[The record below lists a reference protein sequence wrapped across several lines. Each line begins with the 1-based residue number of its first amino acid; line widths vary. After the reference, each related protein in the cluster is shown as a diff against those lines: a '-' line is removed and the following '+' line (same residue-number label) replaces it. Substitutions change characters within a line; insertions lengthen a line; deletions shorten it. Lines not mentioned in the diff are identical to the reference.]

1 MSDSPETGQPQDGAD
16 TEASKKR
23 RGIRVMSLNKLIPN
37 MLTLMGLASGLTS
50 VRFALH
56 EQWEFA
62 AMAVAVAALLDAL
75 DGRVARLLKGAS
87 KFGAEL
93 DSLSDFVCFG
103 VCPALVLYLWAMQ
116 DAGRWGWLVCML
128 FAMCCGLRLAR
139 FNVALEDPNKPAWA
153 GQFFT
158 GVPAPAGA
166 GLVLL
171 PLILSFI
178 LSDTF
183 VREPLT
189 VAIWMLAT
197 GALLISTIPTFS
209 FKASRIPRAWFLSV
223 MITITVTVTFI
234 VSAPWWTLAMVLFL
248 YIGLIPVSIRRYK
261 RLLARDAA
269 GLPPEDVDEIEEDD
283 DDGENA
289 VSQPRA

>member
-1 MSDSPETGQPQDGAD
+1 MNEAPIDKETPPS
-16 TEASKKR
+16 EK
-23 RGIRVMSLNKLIPN
+23 RGIPVISLNKLIPN
-37 MLTLMGLASGLTS
+37 VLTLMGLAAGLTS
-50 VRFALH
+50 VRFALQG
-56 EQWEFA
+56 QWEFA

-103 VCPALVLYLWAMQ
+103 VCPALILYLWAMQ
-116 DAGRWGWLVCML
+116 DAGRWGWIACML

-153 GQFFT
+153 SQFFT

-171 PLILSFI
+171 PMILSFI
-178 LSDTF
+178 IGDGF
-183 VREPLT
+183 FRAPGT
-189 VAIWMLAT
+189 VAIWELAT

-209 FKASRIPRAWFLSV
+209 FKTSRMPRSWFLPV
-223 MITITVTVTFI
+223 MIGVAAAVTFI
-234 VSAPWWTLAMVLFL
+234 VSAPWWSLAFVLIV
-248 YIGLIPVSIRRYK
+248 YIGLMPLSIK
-261 RLLARDAA
+261 RFRKLRNRDAA
-269 GLPPEDVDEIEEDD
+269 GLPPEEDNEIEIDD

-289 VSQPRA
+289 ISKPRP

>member
-1 MSDSPETGQPQDGAD
+1 MIETPDEQTAAAPKQP
-16 TEASKKR
+16 

-37 MLTLMGLASGLTS
+37 VLTLMGLASGLTS

-62 AMAVAVAALLDAL
+62 ATAVAVAALLDAL

-103 VCPALVLYLWAMQ
+103 VCPALILYLWAMQ
-116 DAGRWGWLVCML
+116 DAGRWGWIVCML

-139 FNVALEDPNKPAWA
+139 FNVALEDPNKPNWA

-171 PLILSFI
+171 PLIMSLNLGDDF
-178 LSDTF
+178 F
-183 VREPLT
+183 RNPGT
-189 VAIWMLAT
+189 VAIWELAS
-197 GALLISTIPTFS
+197 GALLISTVPTFS
-209 FKASRIPRAWFLSV
+209 FKASRIPRAWFLPV
-223 MITITVTVTFI
+223 MIVIAVAATFI
-234 VSAPWWTLAMVLFL
+234 VSAPWWTLATVLFV
-248 YIGLIPVSIRRYK
+248 YIGLMPVSIRRYR
-261 RLLARDAA
+261 RLKARDAA
-269 GLPPEDVDEIEEDD
+269 GLPPDDIEEIEDDD

>member
-1 MSDSPETGQPQDGAD
+1 MNETPQDQK
-16 TEASKKR
+16 TPPPPKK
-23 RGIRVMSLNKLIPN
+23 RGIRVVSLNKLIPN
-37 MLTLMGLASGLTS
+37 VLTLMGLAAGLTS
-50 VRFALH
+50 VRFALDG
-56 EQWEFA
+56 QWEFA

-103 VCPALVLYLWAMQ
+103 VCPALILYLWAMQ
-116 DAGRWGWLVCML
+116 DAGRWGWIVCMI

-139 FNVALEDPNKPAWA
+139 FNVALEDPDKPAWTS
-153 GQFFT
+153 QFFT

-171 PLILSFI
+171 PMILSFI
-178 LSDTF
+178 LGDQFFRSHG
-183 VREPLT
+183 T
-189 VAIWMLAT
+189 VAIWELAT

-209 FKASRIPRAWFLSV
+209 FKTARIPRAWFLPV
-223 MITITVTVTFI
+223 MISIAVVATFI
-234 VSAPWWTLAMVLFL
+234 VSAPWWTLAITLII
-248 YIGLIPVSIRRYK
+248 YIGLIPVSIRRYR

-269 GLPPEDVDEIEEDD
+269 GLPSQDADEIEIEIEDD
-283 DDGENA
+283 DDENTD
-289 VSQPRA
+289 SKIRP

>member
-1 MSDSPETGQPQDGAD
+1 MDETSKQPETETAP
-16 TEASKKR
+16 KP

-37 MLTLMGLASGLTS
+37 VLTLMGLASGLTS
-50 VRFALH
+50 VRFALQD
-56 EQWEFA
+56 QWEFA
-62 AMAVAVAALLDAL
+62 AMAIAVAALLDAL

-103 VCPALVLYLWAMQ
+103 VCPALILYLWAMQ

-139 FNVALEDPNKPAWA
+139 FNVALEDPDKPKWA

-166 GLVLL
+166 GIVLL
-171 PLILSFI
+171 PLIMSLNLGDDF
-178 LSDTF
+178 F
-183 VREPLT
+183 RNPGT
-189 VAIWMLAT
+189 VAIWELAS

-209 FKASRIPRAWFLSV
+209 FKTSRIPRAWFLPV
-223 MITITVTVTFI
+223 MITIAVGVTF
-234 VSAPWWTLAMVLFL
+234 VMSAPWWTLAAILIL
-248 YIGLIPVSIRRYK
+248 YLCLIPVSIRRYK
-261 RLLARDAA
+261 RLQARDAA
-269 GLPPEDVDEIEEDD
+269 GLPPEDEHEIEDDDD

-289 VSQPRA
+289 ISQPRA

>member
-1 MSDSPETGQPQDGAD
+1 MNAD
-16 TEASKKR
+16 TPTPDPSSPDPTPKK
-23 RGIRVMSLNKLIPN
+23 RGIRVMSLNKFIPN

-50 VRFALH
+50 VRFALDSR
-56 EQWEFA
+56 WEFA
-62 AMAVAVAALLDAL
+62 VMAIAVAALLDTL

-116 DAGRWGWLVCML
+116 DAGRWGWLICLL

-171 PLILSFI
+171 PMILSFN
-178 LSDTF
+178 LGDTF
-183 VREPLT
+183 VREPAF
-189 VAIWMLAT
+189 VGIWQLIVGGM
-197 GALLISTIPTFS
+197 LISTIHTLS
-209 FKASRIPRAWFLSV
+209 FKASRIPRAWFLPM
-223 MITITVTVTFI
+223 MIGITVVITFT
-234 VSAPWWTLAMVLFL
+234 VSAPWWTLSVVIIAYLFSMP
-248 YIGLIPVSIRRYK
+248 YAIRRYK
-261 RLLARDAA
+261 RLLDRDAA
-269 GLPPEDVDEIEEDD
+269 GLPPEEDEEIEDDD

-289 VSQPRA
+289 ISQPKP

>member
-1 MSDSPETGQPQDGAD
+1 MDETSQQPETGTPP
-16 TEASKKR
+16 KP

-37 MLTLMGLASGLTS
+37 VLTLMGLASGLTS
-50 VRFALH
+50 VRFALQD
-56 EQWEFA
+56 QWEFA

-103 VCPALVLYLWAMQ
+103 VCPALILYLWAMQ

-139 FNVALEDPNKPAWA
+139 FNVALEDPDKPKWA

-166 GLVLL
+166 GIVLL
-171 PLILSFI
+171 PLIMSLNLGDDF
-178 LSDTF
+178 F
-183 VREPLT
+183 RNPGT
-189 VAIWMLAT
+189 VAIWELAS

-209 FKASRIPRAWFLSV
+209 FKTSRIPRAWFLPV
-223 MITITVTVTFI
+223 MITIAVGVTF
-234 VSAPWWTLAMVLFL
+234 VMSAPWWTLAAILIL
-248 YIGLIPVSIRRYK
+248 YLCLIPVSIRRYK
-261 RLLARDAA
+261 RLQARDAA
-269 GLPPEDVDEIEEDD
+269 GLPPEDEHEIEDDD
-283 DDGENA
+283 DDGENEI
-289 VSQPRA
+289 SQPRA

>member
-1 MSDSPETGQPQDGAD
+1 MSETPTDNATPPPSGKCRIPV
-16 TEASKKR
+16 
-23 RGIRVMSLNKLIPN
+23 ISLNKLIPN
-37 MLTLMGLASGLTS
+37 VLTLMGLASGLTS
-50 VRFALH
+50 VRFALQ

-103 VCPALVLYLWAMQ
+103 VCPALILYLWAMQ
-116 DAGRWGWLVCML
+116 DAGRWGWIVCML

-153 GQFFT
+153 SQFFT

-171 PLILSFI
+171 PMILSFI
-178 LSDTF
+178 ISDDF
-183 VREPLT
+183 FRSPGT
-189 VAIWMLAT
+189 VAIWELAT

-209 FKASRIPRAWFLSV
+209 FKTSKMPRTWFLPV
-223 MITITVTVTFI
+223 MIGVAAAVTFI
-234 VSAPWWTLAMVLFL
+234 VSAPWWTLAFVLII
-248 YIGLIPVSIRRYK
+248 YIGLMPVSIKRFRRL
-261 RLLARDAA
+261 RLRDEA
-269 GLPPEDVDEIEEDD
+269 GLPPEDEDEVELDD
-283 DDGENA
+283 YDDGENA
-289 VSQPRA
+289 TSKPRP

>member
-197 GALLISTIPTFS
+197 GALLISAIPTFS
-209 FKASRIPRAWFLSV
+209 FKASRIPRAWFLPV

>member
-1 MSDSPETGQPQDGAD
+1 MSETPEEQQPEI
-16 TEASKKR
+16 TPKSK

-50 VRFALH
+50 VRFALL

-103 VCPALVLYLWAMQ
+103 VCPALILYLWAMQ
-116 DAGRWGWLVCML
+116 DAGRWGWIVCML

-139 FNVALEDPNKPAWA
+139 FNVALEDPNKPNWA

-171 PLILSFI
+171 PMILSFI
-178 LSDTF
+178 LGDTF
-183 VREPLT
+183 FRSPGT
-189 VAIWMLAT
+189 VAIWELVT
-197 GALLISTIPTFS
+197 GALLISTVPTFS
-209 FKASRIPRAWFLSV
+209 FKASRIPRAWFLPV

-234 VSAPWWTLAMVLFL
+234 VSAPWWTLSAVLIL
-248 YIGLIPVSIRRYK
+248 YLGLMPVSIRRYR
-261 RLLARDAA
+261 RLKARDAA
-269 GLPPEDVDEIEEDD
+269 GLPPEEVEEIEDD
-283 DDGENA
+283 EDDGENNIRPPQ
-289 VSQPRA
+289 SLN